1 MTKGS
6 FTNRIWSAIVG
17 NKADQAAGDFS
28 DFDLNQEVLPNWID
42 EQSHASGSYPYAKRM
57 KNKEYVG
64 ELHSLHIELAKLQ
77 RHVSDQGERV
87 VLVFEGRDAAGKG
100 GSIKRFMEHLNPRSA
115 KVVALAKPTDEE
127 QGQWYFQRYIAHL
140 PTKGNM
146 TLFDRSWYNRAGVEP
161 VMGFCTPE
169 QNAQFLQEAPAFEKM
184 LKREGI
190 KLFKFWLTVG
200 REMQMKRFHARRHDP
215 LKQWKLSPIDYK
227 SIPLWDDYTMN
238 IGKMFEFTH
247 AEDTPWTIVK
257 ANDKRRARLA
267 IIRSVLSQFEY
278 AGKDHEVVGA
288 PDDNIVGHSR
298 DLLSTA

>member
-1 MTKGS
+1 M
-6 FTNRIWSAIVG
+6 G
-17 NKADQAAGDFS
+17 NKGDQAAGDFS
-28 DFDLNQEVLPNWID
+28 DFNLDHEELPDWID
-42 EQSHASGSYPYAKRM
+42 ERAHASGSYPYAKRM

-77 RHVSDQGERV
+77 HHISESGQR
-87 VLVFEGRDAAGKG
+87 LVILFEGRDAAGKG

-115 KVVALAKPTDEE
+115 KVVALAKPTEEE

-184 LKREGI
+184 LNREGI

-247 AEDTPWTIVK
+247 AEDTPWTIIK

-267 IIRSVLSQFEY
+267 IIRCVLSQLEY
-278 AGKDHEVVGA
+278 AGKDLEVVGT
-288 PDDNIVGHSR
+288 PDDKIVGHSQNF
-298 DLLSTA
+298 LSTA

>member
-1 MTKGS
+1 M
-6 FTNRIWSAIVG
+6 G
-17 NKADQAAGDFS
+17 NKSDQQVGDFS
-28 DFDLNQEVLPNWID
+28 DFDLDHEILPNWID
-42 EQSHASGSYPYAKRM
+42 EQAHESGSYPYAKRM
-57 KNKEYVG
+57 KNREYI
-64 ELHSLHIELAKLQ
+64 EKLHTLHIELAKLQ
-77 RHVSDQGERV
+77 RHISESGER
-87 VLVFEGRDAAGKG
+87 LVILFEGRDAAGKG

-169 QNAQFLQEAPAFEKM
+169 QNDQFLHEAPDFEKM

-227 SIPLWDDYTMN
+227 SIPLWDDYTTN
-238 IGKMFEFTH
+238 IEKMFQHTH
-247 AEDTPWTIVK
+247 STDTPWTVIK
-257 ANDKRRARLA
+257 SNDKRRARLA
-267 IIRSVLSQFEY
+267 IIRSVLNQFDY
-278 AGKDHEVVGA
+278 AGKDVEAVGA
-288 PDDNIVGHSR
+288 PDDKIVGGSPEF
-298 DLLSTA
+298 LSTA

>member
-1 MTKGS
+1 M
-6 FTNRIWSAIVG
+6 G
-17 NKADQAAGDFS
+17 NKDDQAAGNFS
-28 DFDLNQEVLPNWID
+28 DFDLDQEALPDWIN
-42 EQSHASGSYPYAKRM
+42 ERAHASGSYPYDKRM
-57 KNKEYVG
+57 KNKEYVE

-115 KVVALAKPTDEE
+115 KVVALAKPTEEE

-184 LKREGI
+184 LNREGI

-227 SIPLWDDYTMN
+227 SIPLWDDDTMN

-247 AEDTPWTIVK
+247 GENTPWTIIK

-267 IIRSVLSQFEY
+267 IIRCVLSQFEY
-278 AGKDHEVVGA
+278 AGKDHEVVGT
-288 PDDNIVGHSR
+288 PDDKIVGHSR
-298 DLLSTA
+298 DFLGTA